1 MLKIL
6 TSTWLAR
13 ATTISIGSLL
23 IITGCA
29 RQIDSKLD
37 TVIATSSNPSQSAPA
52 VPDKLMAQ
60 TEHGGHSRH
69 DMQSMT
75 SSVTATAIAKL
86 TAPNVIKPQTVVPL
100 VINVRDNQG
109 KPLGQFTMFQEK
121 LMHLIVVSDD
131 LQYFDHI
138 HPVYKQNGR
147 FEVTKSFPSGGRYTL
162 LSDFKPIG
170 QEEQVSVLKLK
181 VDGTPAPAIP
191 IDMAT
196 SRPIGEIKASLELP
210 KSGLKAGAEA
220 MLVFKLQ
227 QNNGALVNDLRPY
240 LGEKGHLVI
249 IKQSSS
255 LARID
260 YIHAHPHAAANMSDG
275 EIHFMAKFPKPGK
288 YKMWGQFNRGG
299 KIVVADFW
307 VNVSS

>member
-6 TSTWLAR
+6 TSTWLASV
-13 ATTISIGSLL
+13 ATLTIGSLL
-23 IITGCA
+23 ITTGCA
-29 RQIDSKLD
+29 QQIGSKPD
-37 TVIATSSNPSQSAPA
+37 TVIAASSNPSQFVPA
-52 VPDKLMAQ
+52 VPDKSMVQ
-60 TEHGGHSRH
+60 MEHDGPGGQA
-69 DMQSMT
+69 MQSMT
-75 SSVTATAIAKL
+75 SPVTAIAKL
-86 TAPNVIKPQTVVPL
+86 TTPSGIKPQTVVPL

-131 LQYFDHI
+131 LQYFDHL

-147 FEVTKSFPSGGRYTL
+147 FEVTKSFPNGGRYIL
-162 LSDFKPIG
+162 LSHFKPTG
-170 QEEQVSVLKLK
+170 HEEQVSVLNLK

-196 SRPIGEIKASLELP
+196 SKSIGNIKASLELP

-240 LGEKGHLVI
+240 LGEKGHLVMI
-249 IKQSSS
+249 EQSSP

-260 YIHAHPHAAANMSDG
+260 YIHAHPHTTANMSDG